1 VRTCGLHFDRDS
13 IAQLKAA
20 LVGHMLE
27 ECVRRQRSSDSLDH
41 RYNPWSF
48 VSGAER
54 IGGILTPPAGFWSI
68 L

>member
-1 VRTCGLHFDRDS
+1 MGCILTVTLLHSSKRPS
-13 IAQLKAA
+13 S
-20 LVGHMLE
+20 GHMLE